1 MISARDKEI
10 LRTLAKEVA
19 EIASLDIQKETIK
32 KWKLLNDMKEVRPM
46 VYIFEIP
53 WWEINRVDEE
63 MFLKTEDERA
73 RKMEEILRKTLYMW
87 KHFPVDMVVEPYYVL
102 PKCIIHNLF
111 DFGLTVERDL
121 IPFDGG
127 IGVPSSHYI
136 PQIKEEKDIEKIK
149 TPQIW
154 CDYDEA
160 EKGYEWVCDILD
172 GIMPVK
178 KQGHTSFTFAPWDI
192 LVMWCGPEQLLLDL
206 ALRPGYMHKLIDRF
220 VTAYCDMLDQMV
232 KLNLFS
238 LGGEYYTVGG
248 GLSFT
253 DQLPQ
258 PDFNPDSVRLC
269 DLWGRAMAQIFSE
282 VSPAMHE
289 EFAIQYEKRYLNRA
303 GLVYYGCCEPLHN
316 KVDIIAKHIPKLR
329 KISMSP
335 WVNIKKGYEATEG
348 RFVFSFKPN
357 PAFLATKDKW
367 DRESAKKQ
375 IQELLDITK
384 GKNVEIILKDI
395 STICHEPRR
404 LWEWADM
411 VMDMVM
417 KYE

>member
-1 MISARDKEI
+1 MISAKDKEI

-19 EIASLDIQKETIK
+19 EIASLPQQQETIR
-32 KWKLLNDMKEVRPM
+32 KWKLLNDMKQVRPM

-63 MFLKTEDERA
+63 MFLKTEDERV
-73 RKMEEILRKTLYMW
+73 RKMEEKLRMTLYLW
-87 KHFPVDMVVEPYYVL
+87 KHVPMDMVVEPYYTV
-102 PKCIIHNLF
+102 PKCIVHNLF
-111 DFGLTVERDL
+111 DFGLEVERDL

-127 IGVPSSHYI
+127 TGVPSSHYI
-136 PQIKEEKDIEKIK
+136 PQIKDEADIEKIK
-149 TPQIW
+149 TPEIW
-154 CDYDEA
+154 CNYKEA
-160 EKGYEWVCDILD
+160 EKEYEWASEILN

-178 KQGHTSFTFAPWDI
+178 KQGHTAFGFAPWDL
-192 LVMWCGPEQLLLDL
+192 LVMFCGPEQLLLDL
-206 ALRPGYMHKLIDRF
+206 AMRPDYIHKLIDRL
-220 VTAYCDMLDQMV
+220 VTAYCDMLDQML
-232 KLNLFS
+232 KLNIFS
-238 LGGEYYTVGG
+238 TGGEYHTVGG

-258 PDFNPDSVRLC
+258 PDCNPDSIRLC

-316 KVDIIAKHIPKLR
+316 KVEIVAKHIPKLR

-357 PAFLATKDKW
+357 PAFLATKDRW
-367 DRESAKKQ
+367 DKESARKQ

-395 STICHEPRR
+395 STVCHQPHR
-404 LWEWADM
+404 LWEWAEM
-411 VMDMVM
+411 VMEMVR

>member
-1 MISARDKEI
+1 MISVKDREI
-10 LRTLAKEVA
+10 LRTLAKEVV

-32 KWKLLNDMKEVRPM
+32 KWKMLNDMKEVRPM

-53 WWEINRVDEE
+53 WWEIGRIDEE
-63 MFLKTEDERA
+63 MFLQTEDEKA
-73 RKMEEILRKTLYMW
+73 RKMEEEFRRTLYLW
-87 KHFPVDMVVEPYYVL
+87 KHVPMDMVVEPYYTV
-102 PKCIIHNLF
+102 PKCIIHNSN
-111 DFGLTVERDL
+111 FGPEVERD
-121 IPFDGG
+121 IVPFDGG
-127 IGVPSSHYI
+127 VGVPSSHYI
-136 PQIKEEKDIEKIK
+136 PQIRDEADIEKIK

-154 CDYDEA
+154 CDYEEA
-160 EKGYEWVCDILD
+160 EKKYEWTSEILN

-178 KQGHTSFTFAPWDI
+178 RQGHQAFAFAPWDI
-192 LVMWCGPEQLLLDL
+192 LVRWCGPEQLLLDL
-206 ALRPGYMHKLIDRF
+206 ALRPAYIHKLIDRL
-220 VTAYCDMLDQMV
+220 VSAYCDILDQMV

-238 LGGEYYTVGG
+238 YDEGYYTVGG

-253 DQLPQ
+253 DELPQ
-258 PDFNPDSVRLC
+258 QDFNPDSVRLC

-316 KVDIIAKHIPKLR
+316 KVDIVAKHIPKLR

-335 WVNIKKGYEATEG
+335 WVDIKKGYEATDG

-357 PAFLATKDKW
+357 PAFLATKGKW
-367 DRESAKKQ
+367 DRDSAKRQ

-395 STICHEPRR
+395 STVYHEPKR
-404 LWEWADM
+404 LWEWAET
-411 VMDMVM
+411 VMEIV
-417 KYE
+417 KQYE